1 MKHKYLLLPAAA
13 VAAFVPGTALAQTSL
28 AGSGSETESNV
39 SRLELVK
46 TSATPDVKDILKKD
60 RPNSNQ
66 DIPVPH
72 FALRTPDNNFIMTVG
87 GQINTILGADLG
99 NDLYQNQNA
108 GGGFMPS
115 QIYVPAQYGRR
126 ADTFIN
132 PLNANIDFQIVGL
145 GGTEHQITGYI
156 KFGTNG
162 LSNNL
167 LMKKAYLTW
176 HGISAGMKNTLF
188 QDNNACQPPTIDPQG
203 PNGMISTT
211 AYEVSYTSPSYGGFR
226 YAVGLDIPSYYSSNG
241 IYRGKDYKVW
251 KGEEIAGQPVA
262 DPTAYNQNIPDIPMW
277 IEYAASANNRIRLS
291 GIVRNFSYRDLIDKE
306 HRDVVGWGM
315 MLSGNYSPVEPL
327 IFYGTA
333 AYGKGIGAYIQDI
346 AGIPVSYVPSDSK
359 PGEMSPTPMMGWMAG
374 ATYNI
379 NSQWQVNVMGSQ
391 ARIWDVEPYA
401 TAASST
407 PDNLNNYKSGLY
419 LCGNVFYN
427 ISSYLQ
433 VGMEYLYGKRTT
445 WNAGSASD
453 NRIQMQLLFTI

>member
-1 MKHKYLLLPAAA
+1 MKHTYLLSTAACVAALVPAAA
-13 VAAFVPGTALAQTSL
+13 QAQTSL
-28 AGSGSETESNV
+28 AGTGSENEGSS
-39 SRLELVK
+39 SRLEVVK
-46 TSATPDVKDILKKD
+46 TSVTPDVKEILKKD
-60 RPNSNQ
+60 RPSGNQ
-66 DIPVPH
+66 AIPTPH
-72 FALRTPDNNFIMTVG
+72 FALRTPDNNFVMTVG
-87 GQINTILGADLG
+87 GQINTIIGADLG

-115 QIYVPAQYGRR
+115 QIYVPSQQGRR
-126 ADTFIN
+126 SDTFIN
-132 PLNANIDFQIVGL
+132 PLNADIDFQVVGL
-145 GGTEHQITGYI
+145 GGTADQITGYI

-176 HGISAGMKNTLF
+176 RGLSAGMKNTLF
-188 QDNNACQPPTIDPQG
+188 QDNDACQPPTIDPQG

-226 YAVGLDIPSYYSSNG
+226 YAIGLDMPSYYSSNG

-251 KGEEIAGQPVA
+251 KGTEVAGQPVA
-262 DPTAYNQNIPDIPMW
+262 DPTAYNQNVPDVPMW
-277 IEYAASANNRIRLS
+277 VEYQASANNRIRLS
-291 GIVRNFSYRDLIDKE
+291 GIVRNFSYRDLMNKKHE
-306 HRDVVGWGM
+306 NSVGWGM
-315 MLSGNYSPVEPL
+315 MLSGNLSPVEPL

-346 AGIPVSYVPSDSK
+346 AGIPVSFIPSDSD
-359 PGEMSPTPMMGWMAG
+359 PGKMTPTPMMGWMAG

-391 ARIWDVEPYA
+391 ARIWDAAPYA
-401 TAASST
+401 QAAAST

-433 VGMEYLYGKRTT
+433 VGMEYLYGKRLT
-445 WNAGSASD
+445 WNAGSGTD
-453 NRIQMQLLFTI
+453 NRVQMQLMFTI